1 MTENRKIRFRAW
13 DKKRK
18 KFLSPKENSRSVTET
33 GYPYLSFQYIIQQY
47 TGLKDKN
54 NKEIYEGDIVEVT
67 LEDSLGAI
75 AVSVNEETYTETGY
89 VFYNQETCSFRIQLK
104 NYQYC
109 ILGGKNL
116 KVVGNVLEN
125 PETVPFA
132 QSAKC

>member
-18 KFLSPKENSRSVTET
+18 KFLSPKENSCSVT
-33 GYPYLSFQYIIQQY
+33 GYPYLSFPYIIQQY
-47 TGLKDKN
+47 IGLKDKN

-109 ILGGKNL
+109 MLGSKNL
-116 KVVGNVLEN
+116 KVVGNLFEN
-125 PETVPFA
+125 PEMVPSA